1 MKIFLDMVGC
11 RLNQAEIDMLAID
24 LARRG
29 ATIVPKAE
37 KADKIILNTCCVTKK
52 ACADSRKMIRHY
64 RNSSD
69 AEIISTGCWV
79 NVDLPEAQR
88 ISDLA
93 FLNNDKAAIP
103 ESLLGN
109 SSETDISLS
118 EKPVLGKRTRTRGF
132 VKVQDGCRNKCSFC
146 LTTIARG
153 ESRSESISEVVR
165 RIHELEEM
173 GVKEV
178 VLTGVQLGSWGKD
191 LQPGSTL
198 AELVRKILAQTQ
210 MPRIRFSSIEPW
222 DINESLIE
230 LLNEER
236 ICSHLHIPLQSG
248 ANTVLRAMRRP
259 NSAEKYFKVI
269 ETIRKIAPQTS
280 ITTDVISGFP
290 NETPELFQESL
301 EFIKK
306 CNFDGGHV
314 FSFSTMPGTDAEL
327 LSSVVQDIEIKQRT
341 RILIE
346 HFREQTQKSKQEMVG
361 KTSRVL
367 YESKRKTKAG
377 ESWTGFTENFLRI
390 SCLATDDLMNKIL
403 ETEVTSVDPKGN
415 LIGRLT

>member
-1 MKIFLDMVGC
+1 
-11 RLNQAEIDMLAID
+11 MLAID

-37 KADKIILNTCCVTKK
+37 KADKIIINTCCVTKK

-64 RNSSD
+64 RNTSD

-79 NVDLPEAQR
+79 NVDLQEAQR

-103 ESLLGN
+103 ESLLGD

-165 RIHELEEM
+165 RIHDLEEM

-198 AELVRKILAQTQ
+198 AELVREILAQTQ

-222 DINESLIE
+222 DIDLDLIE
-230 LLNEER
+230 ILNEER

-248 ANTVLRAMRRP
+248 SNEVLRAMRRP
-259 NSAEKYFKVI
+259 NSAEQYYEVI
-269 ETIRKIAPQTS
+269 ETIREIAPQTS

-314 FSFSTMPGTDAEL
+314 FSFSSMPGTDAAL
-327 LSSVVQDIEIKQRT
+327 LPSVVQDIEIKQRT

-367 YESKRKTKAG
+367 YESKRKTKSG

-390 SCLATDDLMNKIL
+390 SCPATDDLMNKIL
-403 ETEVTSVDPKGN
+403 ETEVTSVVPKGN

>member
-37 KADKIILNTCCVTKK
+37 KADKIIVNTCCVTKK

-64 RNSSD
+64 RNTSD

-79 NVDLPEAQR
+79 NADLQEAQR
-88 ISDLA
+88 ISDLV

-103 ESLLGN
+103 ESLLGD
-109 SSETDISLS
+109 SSETDITLS

-153 ESRSESISEVVR
+153 ESRSESVSEVVR

-191 LQPGSTL
+191 LQPESTL
-198 AELVRKILAQTQ
+198 ADLVREILAQTQ

-222 DINESLIE
+222 DIELDLIE
-230 LLNEER
+230 ILNEER

-314 FSFSTMPGTDAEL
+314 FSFSPMPGTDAAL
-327 LSSVVQDIEIKQRT
+327 LPSSVQDIEIKQRT

-346 HFREQTQKSKQEMVG
+346 HFKEQTQKSKQEMVG

-403 ETEVTSVDPKGN
+403 ETKITSVDPKGN
-415 LIGRLT
+415 LIGRVT

>member
-37 KADKIILNTCCVTKK
+37 KADKIIVNTCCVTKK

-64 RNSSD
+64 RNTSD
-69 AEIISTGCWV
+69 AEIISIGCWV
-79 NVDLPEAQR
+79 NVDLQEAQR
-88 ISDLA
+88 ISDIV

-103 ESLLGN
+103 ESLLGD
-109 SSETDISLS
+109 SSETDITLS

-153 ESRSESISEVVR
+153 ESRSESISKIVR

-198 AELVRKILAQTQ
+198 ADLVREILAQTQ

-222 DINESLIE
+222 DINEALIE

-236 ICSHLHIPLQSG
+236 ICSHLHVPLQSG
-248 ANTVLRAMRRP
+248 SNAVLRAMRRP
-259 NSAEKYFKVI
+259 NSAEQYYQVI
-269 ETIRKIAPQTS
+269 EKIRKIAPQTS

-290 NETPELFQESL
+290 NETAELFQESL

-306 CNFDGGHV
+306 CHFDGGHV
-314 FSFSTMPGTDAEL
+314 FSFSPMPGTDAAL
-327 LSSVVQDIEIKQRT
+327 LPSVVQDLEIKHRT

-346 HFREQTQKSKQEMVG
+346 HFREQTQKIKQEMIG

-367 YESKRKTKAG
+367 YESKRKTKPG

-390 SCLATDDLMNKIL
+390 SCPATDDLMNKIL
-403 ETEVTSVDPKGN
+403 ETEVTSIDSKGN

>member
-37 KADKIILNTCCVTKK
+37 KADKIIINTCCVTKK

-64 RNSSD
+64 RNTSD

-79 NVDLPEAQR
+79 NVDLQEAQR

-103 ESLLGN
+103 ESLLGD

-165 RIHELEEM
+165 RIHDLEEM

-198 AELVRKILAQTQ
+198 AELVREILAQTQ

-222 DINESLIE
+222 DIDLDLIE
-230 LLNEER
+230 ILNEER

-248 ANTVLRAMRRP
+248 SNEVLRAMRRP
-259 NSAEKYFKVI
+259 NSAEQYYEVI
-269 ETIRKIAPQTS
+269 ETIREIAPQTS

-314 FSFSTMPGTDAEL
+314 FSFSSMPGTDAAL
-327 LSSVVQDIEIKQRT
+327 LPSVVQDIEIKQRT

-367 YESKRKTKAG
+367 YESKRKTKSG

-390 SCLATDDLMNKIL
+390 SCPATDDLMNKIL
-403 ETEVTSVDPKGN
+403 ETEVTSVVPKGN

>member
-37 KADKIILNTCCVTKK
+37 KADKIIVNTCCVTKK

-64 RNSSD
+64 RNTSD

-79 NVDLPEAQR
+79 NVDLQEAQR

-103 ESLLGN
+103 ESLLGD
-109 SSETDISLS
+109 SSETDITLS

-153 ESRSESISEVVR
+153 ESRSESVSEVVR
-165 RIHELEEM
+165 RIHDLEEM

-198 AELVRKILAQTQ
+198 AELVCEILAQTQ

-222 DINESLIE
+222 DINEALIE
-230 LLNEER
+230 LLKEER

-248 ANTVLRAMRRP
+248 ANEILRAMRRP
-259 NSAEKYFKVI
+259 NSAEQYYQVI
-269 ETIRKIAPQTS
+269 ETIRRIALQTS

-314 FSFSTMPGTDAEL
+314 FSFSPMPGTDAAL
-327 LSSVVQDIEIKQRT
+327 LPSVVQDLEIKHRT

-361 KTSRVL
+361 KTSSVL

-390 SCLATDDLMNKIL
+390 SCPATDDLMNKIV
-403 ETEVTSVDPKGN
+403 ETEITSVDTKGN
-415 LIGRLT
+415 LIGRLI